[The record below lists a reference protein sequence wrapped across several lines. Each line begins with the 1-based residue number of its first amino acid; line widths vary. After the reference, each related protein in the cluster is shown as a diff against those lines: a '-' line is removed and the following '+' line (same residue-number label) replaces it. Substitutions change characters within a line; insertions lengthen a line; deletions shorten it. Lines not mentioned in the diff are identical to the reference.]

1 MHITR
6 NFVKDTYY
14 IGGSERRIA
23 LFENIYPLNNGVSY
37 NSYLILDEKTALLDT
52 VDHSIKDL
60 FFENLEYQL
69 NGRPLDYLIINHME
83 PDHASAIEEVILR
96 HPEVTL
102 VVNNLT
108 LNMVKNF
115 FRTMDYTKV
124 KFLIVKEFDVLD
136 LGTHKLT
143 FVNYFFALLICISK
157 GAVKKSK
164 FFYSPNFRG

>member
-69 NGRPLDYLIINHME
+69 FCIRNELLSGEYELGQYRQFQSEQDQLEYSLLKPWYYHQN
-83 PDHASAIEEVILR
+83 ILWLQ
-96 HPEVTL
+96 EQ
-102 VVNNLT
+102 
-108 LNMVKNF
+108 
-115 FRTMDYTKV
+115 
-124 KFLIVKEFDVLD
+124 D
-136 LGTHKLT
+136 LS
-143 FVNYFFALLICISK
+143 VW
-157 GAVKKSK
+157 
-164 FFYSPNFRG
+164 